1 MSRKRHFSKWDK
13 QKFPEISFGIPQP
26 EEENDSVLCL
36 SKGSNVKLTGTPVC
50 PGNVVGRACVLKSL
64 HDIHELKTGDIL
76 ITNSTDIGWSPYF
89 PILSGVVTE
98 LGGLISHGT

>member
-1 MSRKRHFSKWDK
+1 MLY
-13 QKFPEISFGIPQP
+13 
-26 EEENDSVLCL
+26 V
-36 SKGSNVKLTGTPVC
+36 SKGSGVKLTGTPVC

-64 HDIHELKTGDIL
+64 HDIHELRTGLKINTKKMLLPTDGCVLGDIL

-98 LGGLISHGT
+98 LGGLISHGMEKSILFVR